1 MEQNRSSKFVLG
13 VGLIGFLSMA
23 VPGFS
28 QALPEGEGKEQF
40 QRVCS
45 GCHGLDVVTKMR
57 YSQTDWAGVVN
68 DMVSRGAQG
77 KKSELDAVVNYLGAH
92 FNKTSAPA
100 AEMKA
105 PPNRETPSAAPSNA
119 TPLSAAE
126 VAKGTEL
133 LDKNGCLGCH
143 RIGEKGSRAGP
154 DLSAIGSDR
163 SAEEIKQ
170 AIVAPDAE
178 VLPENR
184 GAYIVTKDGITVTGR
199 LLNQDG
205 FSVQII
211 DSNQQLRS
219 FLRKD
224 LREYKIVE
232 KGLMPSYSGKLSGEN
247 LEDLVQYLSSLKGS
261 DQQ

>member
-1 MEQNRSSKFVLG
+1 MGQNRSSKFLVTA
-13 VGLIGFLSMA
+13 GLIGVLNTV

-57 YSQTDWAGVVN
+57 YSKADWAGVVN

-77 KKSELDAVVNYLGAH
+77 KKSELDAVVDYLGAH

-100 AEMKA
+100 AEMKVQ
-105 PPNRETPSAAPSNA
+105 PNRASPIKA
-119 TPLSAAE
+119 TPLSEAE
-126 VAKGTEL
+126 VTKGTDL
-133 LDKNGCLGCH
+133 LDKNGCFGCH
-143 RIGEKGSRAGP
+143 RIGEKGSRVGP
-154 DLSAIGSDR
+154 DLSTIGSDR

-184 GAYIVTKDGITVTGR
+184 GAYIVTKDGTTVTGR

-232 KGLMPSYSGKLSGEN
+232 KGLMPSYSGKLSDEN
-247 LEDLVQYLSSLKGS
+247 LENLVHYLSSLKGS

>member
-1 MEQNRSSKFVLG
+1 MERNRSSKFVLA
-13 VGLIGFLSMA
+13 VGLIAFLSIA

-28 QALPEGEGKEQF
+28 QVLPEGEGKEQF

-45 GCHGLDVVTKMR
+45 GCHGVDVVTKMR
-57 YSQTDWAGVVN
+57 YSKADWAGVVN

-77 KKSELDAVVNYLGAH
+77 KKSELDAVVDYLGAH
-92 FNKTSAPA
+92 FNKSSAPP
-100 AEMKA
+100 AEVKA
-105 PPNRETPSAAPSNA
+105 PSTQMAAPSK
-119 TPLSAAE
+119 AAQLTASE

-133 LDKNGCLGCH
+133 LDKNGCFGCH
-143 RIGEKGSRAGP
+143 RIGEKGSRVGP
-154 DLSAIGSDR
+154 DLTAVGSDR

-184 GAYIVTKDGITVTGR
+184 GAYLVTKDGTTITGR

-211 DSNQQLRS
+211 DSNQELRS

-224 LREYKIVE
+224 LREYKIVD
-232 KGLMPSYSGKLSGEN
+232 KGLMPSYSEKISGTN

-261 DQQ
+261 DKQ